1 MLETRAGVRAL
12 GSFLENLDNGALL
25 LDCGNSDFSRIREL
39 VERYRN
45 LPLGFADAAVIACA
59 ERRGKRVLTYD
70 QRDFSVV
77 AREGTLYPYYLVLI
91 HRAAGGSF
99 QGGLPRGD
107 RWCER
112 DLVGD
117 RDVDEGWA
125 AVGQPLTDRF
135 PQLA

>member
-1 MLETRAGVRAL
+1 MITLDSSAIIALFMRRDQDHAHAVEIVQSDTGPLIVPAGIMSEVAYMLETRAGDRAL

-77 AREGTLYPYYLVLI
+77 AREGTFTLI
-91 HRAAGGSF
+91 TWS
-99 QGGLPRGD
+99 
-107 RWCER
+107 
-112 DLVGD
+112 
-117 RDVDEGWA
+117 
-125 AVGQPLTDRF
+125 
-135 PQLA
+135 